1 MIELYHNAVSTCSQ
15 KVRLVLEEK
24 GVEWTSHDV
33 DLLSGGQ
40 HDPEYVKLN
49 PNHVV
54 PTIVHDGHV
63 LIESTLINDYL
74 EDVFPDVPMRSS
86 DPVLRHAAGLWIK
99 QVDSKVHP
107 AAGVITFA
115 IGPRAMLLQQPE
127 EVRERN
133 IAAIPDPAR
142 RAARRSVI
150 ENGVKAPEFAGAIGQ
165 FLDLIDAMEAKLSRG
180 AWLSGE
186 HFGLADACV
195 LPYVFRLD
203 QLAMGS
209 LLAADARPIVADWY
223 ARIRTLPSYAKAVT
237 EWLPEPIMKLFHA
250 NGEAV
255 WADVEPL
262 TRR

>member
-1 MIELYHNAVSTCSQ
+1 MLELYHNAVSTCSQ

-24 GVEWTSHDV
+24 EIAWTSHEV
-33 DLLSGGQ
+33 DLLAGGQ
-40 HDPEYVKLN
+40 HDADYIELN

-54 PTIVHDGHV
+54 PTIVHDGRA

-74 EDVFPDVPMRSS
+74 DDTFPDVPMRSA
-86 DPVLRHAAGLWIK
+86 DPALRHAAGMWIK
-99 QVDSKVHP
+99 RIDQQVHSS
-107 AAGVITFA
+107 AGVITFA
-115 IGPRAMLLQQPE
+115 IGPRQMLLNQPE

-133 IAAIPDPAR
+133 LAAIPNPAR

-150 ENGVKAPEFAGAIGQ
+150 ENGVKAPEFAGALGD
-165 FLDLIDAMEAKLSRG
+165 FLNLIDAMDACLTPG

-186 HFGLADACV
+186 RFGLADACV
-195 LPYVFRLD
+195 LPYVLRLD
-203 QLAMGS
+203 HLAMGT
-209 LLAADARPIVADWY
+209 LLAADARPNLAEWY
-223 ARIRTLPSYAKAVT
+223 GRIQGLPSYERAVT
-237 EWLPEPIMKLFHA
+237 GWLPEPVLQLFNT

>member
-1 MIELYHNAVSTCSQ
+1 MLELYHNAVSTCSQ

-24 GVEWTSHDV
+24 GLEWKSHVV
-33 DLLSGGQ
+33 DLVGGGQ
-40 HDPEYVKLN
+40 HDPDYVKLN

-54 PTIVHDGHV
+54 PTLVHDGQV

-74 EDVFPDVPMRSS
+74 DDAFPEIAMRSA
-86 DPVLRHAAGLWIK
+86 DPFRRHAASMWIK
-99 QVDSKVHP
+99 RVDTKVHP
-107 AAGVITFA
+107 SAGVITFA
-115 IGPRAMLLQQPE
+115 IGPRKMLMDQPE

-142 RAARRSVI
+142 RAARRSVL
-150 ENGVKAPEFAGAIGQ
+150 EHGVKAPEFAGALGQ
-165 FLDLIDAMEAKLSRG
+165 FLDLIDAMDESLSPG
-180 AWLSGE
+180 EWLSGE
-186 HFGLADACV
+186 RYGLADACV

-209 LLAADARPIVADWY
+209 LLATDVRPNVANWY
-223 ARIRTLPSYAKAVT
+223 ARMQGLPKYAKAVT
-237 EWLPEPIMKLFHA
+237 DWIPEPILNLFHA

-255 WADVEPL
+255 WADVESL